1 MGLDNSKST
10 LDIIFIPMEFKTDKA
25 YRFDEIM
32 PYGFFKGLG
41 HVLADCHL
49 YFGENSF
56 EAMIKLSIPEF
67 EFLIAH
73 TDEKTGSFSS
83 ACIEWLNSQKDEL
96 FLPDLFSEPV
106 HAKIRSLSF
115 RYEKTETVEDELG
128 ADRIFY
134 FCSESLN
141 A

>member
-1 MGLDNSKST
+1 
-10 LDIIFIPMEFKTDKA
+10 MEFKTDKS
-25 YRFDEIM
+25 YQFDEIM
-32 PYGFFKGLG
+32 PYGFSKELG

-67 EFLIAH
+67 EFLITH
-73 TDEKTGSFSS
+73 TDEKTSSFLD
-83 ACIEWLNSQKDEL
+83 ACKEWLNSQKDEL
-96 FLPDLFSEPV
+96 FLPDMFPEPV
-106 HAKIRSLSF
+106 HAKIRSLNF
-115 RYEKTETVEDELG
+115 YYEKTETVEDELG

-134 FCSESLN
+134 FRSESLN